1 MFLVFLFVPLLTLL
15 RPRFR
20 GHNQALRKKSQMR
33 WTFSRYRRLFWDC
46 GRKIGRHRIWTLRQA
61 ASAVNVWGIAYR
73 HFPRQDRYRDDD
85 SYPNSGWQSRFDLIQ
100 AIRLLPGEL
109 QVASLVNAA
118 ADIETTNAPICITDP
133 EAELLSNRQ

>member
-1 MFLVFLFVPLLTLL
+1 MRV
-15 RPRFR
+15 
-20 GHNQALRKKSQMR
+20 QMR

-46 GRKIGRHRIWTLRQA
+46 GLDPYFRLQSLRKRRREEKKARHNRKIGRHRIWTLRQA

-73 HFPRQDRYRDDD
+73 HFPRQDRYRDDE

-100 AIRLLPGEL
+100 LEAIRLLPGEL